1 MRDVASYVS
10 TFEVCLD
17 NPLLTALLHTEN
29 DALRLGRALETL
41 YACDEIVVVD
51 HGSQDATVRV
61 ARDYGARVV
70 SQHPGASPG
79 DYLSLAKAA
88 SASAGSGAAGWVLC
102 LDPRESVTEKLAAS
116 LFEWKSES
124 VRGDAAASAFSFF
137 LREEAAE
144 GWVEVPFA
152 QTRLVPHTWKL
163 WKGNFPAQEPAAI
176 ALEGELLRFVFP

>member
-1 MRDVASYVS
+1 V
-10 TFEVCLD
+10 D
-17 NPLLTALLHTEN
+17 NPLLTALLHTHN

-41 YACDEIVVVD
+41 YACDDIVVVD
-51 HGSQDATVRV
+51 HESRDATVRV

-79 DYLSLAKAA
+79 DYLSLTKAA
-88 SASAGSGAAGWVLC
+88 SASAGSRSAGWVLC

-124 VRGDAAASAFSFF
+124 VRGDAASAFSFF
-137 LREEAAE
+137 LREETAE

-152 QTRLVPHTWKL
+152 QTRLVPQTWKR
-163 WKGNFPAQEPAAI
+163 WKGNFPVQEPAAI